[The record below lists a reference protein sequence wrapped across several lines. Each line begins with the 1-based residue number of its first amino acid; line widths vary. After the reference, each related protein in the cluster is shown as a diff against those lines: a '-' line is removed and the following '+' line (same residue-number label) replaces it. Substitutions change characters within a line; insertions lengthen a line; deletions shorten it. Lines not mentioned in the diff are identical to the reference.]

1 MISRE
6 WQKGFGAQL
15 IRANYPSV
23 FLSAADPELEDV
35 ACNKAPKTEG
45 GCVFACEWDGIHYK
59 PTQCCNDA
67 CWCVDPV
74 TGKEVDGVIAESG
87 KLGCPVSPGKNCLKI
102 FPLTLDNNDLNQLIR
117 KRCACLLALLFC
129 KKSDIAQLIENLLR
143 KFKF

>member
-6 WQKGFGAQL
+6 WQKGFAAQL

-23 FLSAADPELEDV
+23 FLSAADHEH
-35 ACNKAPKTEG
+35 
-45 GCVFACEWDGIHYK
+45 FACSEAPATGNGCEYSCESDGILYK
-59 PTQCCNDA
+59 PTQCCGEV
-67 CWCVDPV
+67 CWCVDPSN
-74 TGKEVDGVIAESG
+74 GHEVPGTTLENGD
-87 KLGCPVSPGKNCLKI
+87 LFCPAGAGKNCLKI